1 MNIKTIKNG
10 FNLNSVDYTF
20 QEQETIN
27 GLVKYEVVSDSQ
39 MLAGTN
45 EGLIFLDLTCSIN
58 DKFFESIND
67 FIKALG
73 IENLS

>member
-45 EGLIFLDLTCSIN
+45 EGLIFLDLSCSIN

>member
-1 MNIKTIKNG
+1 MNIKTNKNG

-20 QEQETIN
+20 QEQETEA

-45 EGLIFLDLTCSIN
+45 DGLIFLDLSCSIN

-67 FIKALG
+67 FIKALE

>member
-1 MNIKTIKNG
+1 MKIKTLKNG

-45 EGLIFLDLTCSIN
+45 DGLIFLDLSLSIDN
-58 DKFFESIND
+58 KFFDNIND
-67 FIKALG
+67 FIKALK

>member
-20 QEQETIN
+20 QEQETVN
-27 GLVKYEVVSDSQ
+27 GLVKYELVSDSQ

-45 EGLIFLDLTCSIN
+45 EGLIFLDLSCSIN

-67 FIKALG
+67 FVKALG
-73 IENLS
+73 LENLS

>member
-1 MNIKTIKNG
+1 MKIKTLKNG

-45 EGLIFLDLTCSIN
+45 EGLIFLDLSLSIDN
-58 DKFFESIND
+58 KFFDNIND
-67 FIKALG
+67 FIKALQ

>member
-20 QEQETIN
+20 ESFEIDGVLN
-27 GLVKYEVVSDSQ
+27 AYEVISDSQ

-45 EGLIFLDLTCSIN
+45 EGLIFLDLSCSIN

>member
-1 MNIKTIKNG
+1 MNIKTLKNG

-20 QEQETIN
+20 QAQETES
-27 GLVKYEVVSDSQ
+27 GLVNYEVVSGSQ

-45 EGLIFLDLTCSIN
+45 EGLLFLDLSLSIDN
-58 DKFFESIND
+58 KFFDNIND
-67 FIKALG
+67 FIKALK

>member
-20 QEQETIN
+20 QDQETVN
-27 GLVKYEVVSDSQ
+27 GLVKYEIVSDSQ

-45 EGLIFLDLTCSIN
+45 DGLIFLDLSCSIN

-67 FIKALG
+67 FVKALG

>member
-20 QEQETIN
+20 QEQETVN

-45 EGLIFLDLTCSIN
+45 EGLIFLDLSCSIN

>member
-1 MNIKTIKNG
+1 MNIKNLKNG

-20 QEQETIN
+20 QAQETES

-45 EGLIFLDLTCSIN
+45 EGLIFLDLSLSIDN
-58 DKFFESIND
+58 KFFDNIND
-67 FIKALG
+67 FIKALK

>member
-20 QEQETIN
+20 QEQETVN
-27 GLVKYEVVSDSQ
+27 GLVKYELVSDTQ

-45 EGLIFLDLTCSIN
+45 EGLIFLDLSCSIN